1 MAEVVK
7 FDDLKEAGSEN
18 AAKVIFVYF
27 FVFSSESLYQNFGIS
42 DEDEDLKI
50 KQPKLLFCFLFEIII
65 IEVLKIEV
73 LKVQS
78 LENATKVYYD

>member
-1 MAEVVK
+1 LE
-7 FDDLKEAGSEN
+7 FE
-18 AAKVIFVYF
+18 
-27 FVFSSESLYQNFGIS
+27 

-65 IEVLKIEV
+65 IEVLKFEV

-78 LENATKVYYD
+78 LENETKVYYD

>member
-1 MAEVVK
+1 MQRRL
-7 FDDLKEAGSEN
+7 FL
-18 AAKVIFVYF
+18 FTF
-27 FVFSSESLYQNFGIS
+27 LFSLRNHCIKILEFE

-65 IEVLKIEV
+65 IEVLKFEV

-78 LENATKVYYD
+78 LENETKVYYD